1 MTGYAELQVTSNFSF
16 LRGASHVEE
25 LMAQAKLIGLP
36 AIGITDRNTLAGIA
50 RAHQRAE
57 DVGIRLV
64 VGCRLDLNDSPSV
77 LVYPTNQAAY
87 ARLCRLLSIGK
98 ARAGKGACELT
109 WQDLADHN
117 EALLAVLLPEAPDA
131 ALAHHLARLRADF
144 PNRCY
149 LALTLH
155 RRPGDAA
162 RLQRLADAAQAARV
176 PTIATGDVLYHT
188 PERRMLQDVLTCIR
202 EGCTIDQAG
211 FRRERSFDRSLKSPA
226 EMTRLFARHP
236 EAVART
242 LEIVERCKFSL
253 TDLRYQYPEEV
264 EDPSLT
270 PHQALE
276 LQVRQHAPQ
285 RYPNGLPDDVEHQL
299 QHELQLIAQ
308 LDYAPYFLTVHS
320 IVRFARSRGILCQG
334 RGSAANSVVC
344 YILGI
349 TSIDPVQSGLLFE
362 RFVSAERKEP
372 PDIDVDFEHERRE
385 EVIQWIY
392 ERYGRDRAAIC
403 ATVIRYRGRGAI
415 RDVGKAM
422 GLTEDVTS
430 ALARQV
436 GEWTEDGVT
445 DERAA
450 ELNFNMQDRR
460 LRLTLELAR
469 ELIGFPRHLSQ
480 HPGGFVLTRDRLDDL
495 VPIEPAAMQDRQVIE
510 WDKDDIDILR
520 WMKVDVLGLGMLGCM
535 RRAFDLLAEH
545 RNERLDLAT
554 VPPEDPATYAMI
566 SKADTI
572 GVFQIESR
580 AQMAMLPRL
589 KPRTFYDLVIEVAII
604 RPGPIQ
610 GDMVHPYLRRRE
622 GKETPFF
629 PTPELK
635 RVLGKTLGVPL
646 FQEQAMQVAIVCAG
660 FTPSEAD
667 QLRRSMA
674 TFKVTGGIAHFKDRL
689 IAGMLERHYTRD
701 FAEQTVSQ
709 IEGFGSYGFPES
721 HAASFALIAYA
732 SSWMKCHH
740 PDVFCCALLN
750 AQPMGFYAP
759 AQIVRDA
766 QAHGVEVRPVSI
778 NHSRWDCTLEQAPAP
793 CHPAPCHPA
802 PRHPLPPHPLP
813 PHPLPCHPL
822 PCHPVPCHCE
832 ERSDEATSV
841 GSSPRHR
848 DAPLP
853 CHPVPRHPLPCH
865 PVPCHCEERSDEAIS
880 TGSSP
885 RHREERSLGNQR
897 HREERSDKATS
908 VNKKQPLLAVRLGLR
923 MVKGLAN
930 AHAAEI
936 VAARGNQPYA
946 SIDALQ
952 RRARVPPA
960 ALERLAEADAFR
972 DMGLDRRQA
981 LWAIRG
987 LRDDVLP
994 LFAAADTGRIP
1005 QPEIV
1010 EPPVP
1015 IMPMTAGRNVVEDYG
1030 SVGLTLRQHPVAFLR
1045 NDLQPRGI
1053 QPCAALQTSRD
1064 RQRIDVAGLVLVR
1077 QRPGTATGVVFIT
1090 IEDETGI
1097 ANLVVWS
1104 SLFDRQRRIV
1114 LGASMIRCRG
1124 RVQREGEVIH
1134 LVAEELEDMTGL
1146 LRTVGHREEVP
1157 PEPPGRGDGELSR
1170 LMSNHGKVPQQAAAS
1185 PDAART
1191 IDREKGLRVQ
1201 TRSFR

>member
-1 MTGYAELQVTSNFSF
+1 VTGYAELQVTSNFSF

-50 RAHQRAE
+50 RSHQRAE

-64 VGCRLDLNDSPSV
+64 VGCRLDLMFAPTRRIGGPAPAMTRGQAASVMVSDSPSV
-77 LVYPTNQAAY
+77 LVYPTDRAAY

-98 ARAGKGACELT
+98 GRAGKGACELS
-109 WQDLADHN
+109 WQDLAEHG
-117 EALLAVLLPEAPDA
+117 EGLLAVLLPSAPDD
-131 ALAHHLARLRADF
+131 ALAHHLTRLRADF
-144 PNRCY
+144 PGRCY
-149 LALTLH
+149 LALTLR
-155 RRPGDAA
+155 RRPGDAV

-188 PERRMLQDVLTCIR
+188 PERRMLQDVLTCIC

-211 FRRERSFDRSLKSPA
+211 FRRERSFDRALKSPT
-226 EMTRLFARHP
+226 EMARLFARHP

-253 TDLRYQYPEEV
+253 SDLRYQYPEEV
-264 EDPSLT
+264 DDPSLT
-270 PHQALE
+270 PQQTLE
-276 LQVRQHAPQ
+276 KLVRESAPQ
-285 RYPNGLPDDVEHQL
+285 RYPGGLPDDVEHQL
-299 QHELQLIAQ
+299 QHELRLIAS

-320 IVRFARSRGILCQG
+320 IVRFARSKGILCQG

-349 TSIDPVQSGLLFE
+349 TSIDPVRSGLLFE

-430 ALARQV
+430 ALAAQI
-436 GEWTEDGVT
+436 GEWTEDGVA

-469 ELIGFPRHLSQ
+469 ELVGFPRHLSQ

-545 RNERLDLAT
+545 RGVQLDLAT
-554 VPPEDPATYAMI
+554 VPPEDSATYAMI
-566 SKADTI
+566 QKADTI

-622 GKETPFF
+622 GKEKAVF

-674 TFKVTGGIAHFKDRL
+674 TFKVTGGVAHFKDRL
-689 IAGMLERHYTRD
+689 ISGMLERHYTRE
-701 FAEQTVSQ
+701 FAEQTVAQ

-732 SSWMKCHH
+732 SSWMKCRH
-740 PDVFCCALLN
+740 PEVFCCALLN

-778 NHSRWDCTLEQAPAP
+778 NHSRLDCTLEHDAG
-793 CHPAPCHPA
+793 
-802 PRHPLPPHPLP
+802 
-813 PHPLPCHPL
+813 
-822 PCHPVPCHCE
+822 
-832 ERSDEATSV
+832 RSE
-841 GSSPRHR
+841 G
-848 DAPLP
+848 
-853 CHPVPRHPLPCH
+853 
-865 PVPCHCEERSDEAIS
+865 RSDEAILV
-880 TGSSP
+880 TGKP
-885 RHREERSLGNQR
+885 R
-897 HREERSDKATS
+897 
-908 VNKKQPLLAVRLGLR
+908 LLAVRLGLR
-923 MVKGLAN
+923 MIKGLAN

-936 VAARGNQPYA
+936 VAARGDHPYT
-946 SIDALQ
+946 SINELQ

-960 ALERLAEADAFR
+960 ALERLAEADAFH
-972 DMGLDRRQA
+972 DMRLDRRQA

-994 LFAAADTGRIP
+994 LFAAADAGRIA

-1010 EPPVP
+1010 EPPVA
-1015 IMPMTAGRNVVEDYG
+1015 IAPMLAGRNVVEDYG

-1045 NDLQPRGI
+1045 QDLQARGI
-1053 QPCAALQTSRD
+1053 LPCAALLTSRD

-1077 QRPGTATGVVFIT
+1077 QRPGTATGVVFVT

-1114 LGASMIRCRG
+1114 LGASMIGCRG

-1134 LVAEELEDMTGL
+1134 LVAEELDDLSDL
-1146 LRTVGHREEVP
+1146 LRSVGHRGEAAP
-1157 PEPPGRGDGELSR
+1157 ALPCRSDGEPLRADQRASAED
-1170 LMSNHGKVPQQAAAS
+1170 AAAG
-1185 PDAART
+1185 PRVMGT
-1191 IDREKGLRVQ
+1191 IQRGRDLRLQ